1 MAETAIKMKSNT
13 WASDKRRL
21 GLGTIHQVPAEV
33 SAEDAKV
40 LVDIGKAEWATSQEP
55 SGPVPVPE
63 IVEAIGRL
71 NKNNPDH
78 FTKGGVPQV
87 KAIEAQLGGR
97 QITAKERDAALAAMA
112 EGHK

>member
-40 LVDIGKAEWATSQEP
+40 LVDMGKAEWSDGSSQP
-55 SGPVPVPE
+55 GQVSQAE
-63 IVEAIGRL
+63 IIEAIGKL
-71 NKNNPDH
+71 DKSNHEH
-78 FTKGGVPQV
+78 FTTSGKPSV
-87 KAIEAQLGGR
+87 KAIEVVLGGR
-97 QITAKERDAALAAMA
+97 QISAGERDAALAAMA